1 MKSKDKRELMKECT
15 NKMSI
20 DIDNIPKDI
29 CIELTEVIGNILL
42 RFGLEFEYSGIGEG
56 FSDNICGIQFDV
68 KDTEKSERT
77 KKDG

>member
-68 KDTEKSERT
+68 KDT
-77 KKDG
+77 D